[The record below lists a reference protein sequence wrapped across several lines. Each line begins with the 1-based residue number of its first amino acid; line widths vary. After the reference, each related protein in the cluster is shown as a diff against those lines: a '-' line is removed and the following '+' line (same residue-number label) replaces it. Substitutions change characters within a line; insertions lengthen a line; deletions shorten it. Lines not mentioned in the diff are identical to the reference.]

1 MKLVVGLG
9 NPGARYSQTRHN
21 IGFMAL
27 DALAS
32 RRGVFFSSDRGES
45 ESARIRI
52 GSHEVLAIKPQTFMN
67 LSGKSV
73 QAHMTFHKI
82 RPEDLFVVVDDVT
95 LDVGRFRLR
104 AEGSHGGH
112 NGLRDIEARI
122 GKAYNRLRIGVGSKP
137 ESWDL
142 ADWVLSRFSPPELS
156 HLEKRMEAL
165 DNCIEL
171 WFEKGIQ
178 PAAALYN
185 GPTSS

>member
-1 MKLVVGLG
+1 MKLLVGLG
-9 NPGARYSQTRHN
+9 NPGTKYAQTRHN

-27 DALAS
+27 DALAY
-32 RRGVFFSSDRGES
+32 RRGVLFSSDRGES
-45 ESARIRI
+45 LGVRMRI
-52 GSHEVLAIKPQTFMN
+52 GGHDVLAVKPQTFMN

-82 RPEDLFVVVDDVT
+82 RPEDLYVVVDDVT

-122 GKAYNRLRIGVGSKP
+122 GKTYNRLRIGVGSRP
-137 ESWDL
+137 EGWDL
-142 ADWVLSRFSPPELS
+142 ADWVLSRFSSPELS
-156 HLEKRMEAL
+156 LLEKRMEAL
-165 DNCIEL
+165 DNCLET

-178 PAAALYN
+178 SAAALYN

>member
-1 MKLVVGLG
+1 MKLLVGLG

-21 IGFMAL
+21 IGFAAV

-32 RRGVFFSSDRGES
+32 RQGVLFASDRGDS
-45 ESARIRI
+45 LSARMRI
-52 GSHEVLAIKPQTFMN
+52 GCHDVLAIKPQTFMN

-82 RPEDLFVVVDDVT
+82 RPEDVYVVVDDVT

-112 NGLRDIEARI
+112 NGLRDIEARV
-122 GKAYNRLRIGVGSKP
+122 GKGYNRLRIGVGAKP
-137 ESWDL
+137 PNWDL
-142 ADWVLSRFSPPELS
+142 ADWVLSRFSSEEIS
-156 HLEKRMEAL
+156 CLEKRMEAL
-165 DNCIEL
+165 HNCLEI
-171 WFEKGIQ
+171 WFDKGIQ
-178 PAAALYN
+178 SAAALYN